1 MAHTNKETLSIVWC
15 DNGTTDGKF
24 TEGLVYSIIT
34 ASGNGVPINNAIRV
48 QGNQIARQRQAAI
61 EMWAKVGTD
70 WALWVD
76 SDIVLTKE
84 HLKTLWDTADK
95 IARPIV
101 CGVYFISK
109 EMENSLM
116 KPFPC
121 VFNET
126 GNEYEIQYLHPLP
139 LNQIVKIDNAGM
151 GLVLMHKSVL
161 TKLNEK
167 FPDNFLFGEN
177 NEKGEKFIGED
188 ISFFRKV
195 KAAGIPVH
203 VHTGVTAQHI
213 KRFSVDI
220 AYYNLYWAAYEAAER
235 REHESTKEQQ
245 A

>member
-1 MAHTNKETLSIVWC
+1 MAHTNKETLSIIWC

-126 GNEYEIQYLHPLP
+126 GNEYEINYLHPLP

>member
-126 GNEYEIQYLHPLP
+126 DNDYEIQYLHPLP

>member
-1 MAHTNKETLSIVWC
+1 MAHTNKETLSLIWC

-61 EMWAKVGTD
+61 EMWEKVGTD
-70 WALWVD
+70 WALWID

-95 IARPIV
+95 IARPII

-109 EMENSLM
+109 AMESSLM
-116 KPFPC
+116 QPMPC

-126 GNEYEIQYLHPLP
+126 GDEYKINHLHPLP
-139 LNQIVKIDNAGM
+139 LNQVVKVDNAGM

-167 FPDNFLFGEN
+167 FPDSFLFGEN

-203 VHTGVTAQHI
+203 VHTGVTAQHM

-220 AYYNLYWAAYEAAER
+220 AYYNLFWQTAAAEVER
-235 REHESTKEQQ
+235 MDHESTKK
-245 A
+245 